1 MEPITS
7 MAIGYA
13 ADKLVSVAESLVKTH
28 VIERW
33 SRYRAQA
40 FFEAFCAAIIDVG
53 ATDDELREK
62 LDELMGDDARSQAV
76 FEAYRS
82 VCLSKSRSI
91 GPRVIA
97 FLTAE
102 IVLSGSTTSEDDEQI
117 FSAAQMLSDNEFE
130 NLHAFVHGE
139 LGKAESPPSSSEW
152 FHVEVR
158 KETSS
163 ASSSN
168 ALPYVAPLDYALYV
182 GSWGVKL
189 KQLGSLDDEVQE
201 RIWRYSVDTE
211 RHIDEDG
218 IAREVKWVLAIGP
231 AARRLAAFAQRA
243 GIGAD
248 RSAMDQ
254 G

>member
-7 MAIGYA
+7 VALGYA
-13 ADKLVSVAESLVKTH
+13 ADKLVSVAEFLVKTH

-33 SRYRAQA
+33 SRYRAQT
-40 FFEAFCAAIIDVG
+40 FFEAFCTAIVDVS

-62 LDELMGDDARSQAV
+62 LDELMIDDARSQVV

-102 IVLSGSTTSEDDEQI
+102 IVLSGSAASEDDEQI
-117 FSAAQMLSDNEFE
+117 FSVAETLSDNEFE
-130 NLHAFVHGE
+130 ELHAFVHAE
-139 LGKAESPPSSSEW
+139 LEKAESPPSSGAW
-152 FHVEVR
+152 FHIEIR

-168 ALPYVAPLDYALYV
+168 ALPYIAPLDYALYV
-182 GSWGVKL
+182 GSWAVKL
-189 KQLGSLDDEVQE
+189 KQFGLLGDEVKE
-201 RIWRYSVDTE
+201 RSWRYSVDTE

-218 IAREVKWVLAIGP
+218 IAREVKWILAIGP
-231 AARRLAAFAQRA
+231 AARRLAIFAQRA
-243 GIGAD
+243 GKGAD
-248 RSAMDQ
+248 RSSK
-254 G
+254 